1 MRDEP
6 SIKYA
11 RYSPVTESPPAQA
24 APGCGCAGL
33 FGLLHYRQWW
43 ERSEV
48 DISICG
54 KLVSGTPIFVEENT
68 LRVVNSK
75 YSYFIPLEKIDYI
88 RTADGLCPGLQI
100 AE

>member
-6 SIKYA
+6 PIKYA
-11 RYSPVTESPPAQA
+11 RYTPGAKKPPPPETPAH
-24 APGCGCAGL
+24 GRAGL

-54 KLVSGTPIFVEENT
+54 QLITGTPIFVEENT
-68 LRVVNSK
+68 LRVVNSQ

-88 RTADGLCPGLQI
+88 RTSDGLCSGFQL